1 MLSKKVEKEVVD
13 AIGTIP
19 MGRMSGVRRLLLTLK
34 VGEVAHIVR
43 ADWKWK
49 KQSPDV
55 MCKRITKK
63 LGFHYTV
70 EKAADRSGWFVER
83 VEKGKE

>member
-49 KQSPDV
+49 KQSPLV
-55 MCKRITKK
+55 MCKRITKAH
-63 LGFHYTV
+63 GYHYTV
-70 EKAADRSGWFVER
+70 QKAADRSGWFVER
-83 VEKGKE
+83 VGEAGE